1 MCHPAAVPRL
11 AATTAA
17 VFIVITGLVAAD
29 VTNGIDDEW
38 NEAMIDTEVG
48 WLVDVAQVVS
58 WIGSTIV
65 AIVLAVVIAAAFAV
79 RRRMHHAAAF
89 AGIAIAAFVV
99 SQLVKT
105 LLDRERPP
113 DPIELETSG
122 SYPSASVMVSAT
134 AIVLGAA
141 LIASLEWPRWRTA
154 LVVAASVFVVV
165 MAWSRTYLRAH
176 WLTDVV
182 GGAAGGVSIVAGG
195 IAVLTFA
202 LRRSATDSRPTV
214 SE

>member
-1 MCHPAAVPRL
+1 MTRVAVISGV
-11 AATTAA
+11 A
-17 VFIVITGLVAAD
+17 FIVVTALVAAEA
-29 VTNGIDDEW
+29 TTGIDDEW

-58 WIGSTIV
+58 WIGSTTV
-65 AIVLAVVIAAAFAV
+65 AIALAVVIAAAFV
-79 RRRMHHAAAF
+79 VGRRLRHAAAF
-89 AGIAIAAFVV
+89 AGVAIAAFVV

-141 LIASLEWPRWRTA
+141 LVAGLEWPRWRTSMVA
-154 LVVAASVFVVV
+154 AASVFVIV

-182 GGAAGGVSIVAGG
+182 GGAAGGLAIVAVG
-195 IAVLTFA
+195 IVVLGIA
-202 LRRSATDSRPTV
+202 LRRSAPDSRPTV
-214 SE
+214 ST